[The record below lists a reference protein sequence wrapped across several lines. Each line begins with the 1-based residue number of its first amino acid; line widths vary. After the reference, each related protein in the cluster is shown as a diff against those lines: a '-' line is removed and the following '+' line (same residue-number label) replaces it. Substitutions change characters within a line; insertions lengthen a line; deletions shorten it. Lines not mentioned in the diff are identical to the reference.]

1 MLLYILE
8 NNLPL
13 DEVVFYNTGME
24 FEAIYRIRDKIAKDL
39 KRRGIKFT
47 ELHPARPFT
56 YDMLERPVVSKQKGK
71 HAGYGWCGGLCRW
84 GTTEKILQRKVSSLV
99 WSVDTNGRVSTIWRR
114 AFAVVLVLI
123 VASSWKCWI
132 PERECSEKWNT
143 SALSPLASS
152 TRYSVTSVQR
162 CTARSDNRQNT
173 PSRRLCKGGLHPMA
187 RPRPLPDCVV

>member
-1 MLLYILE
+1 MKPRTRIQKEIAQLSKRLPKLSKAQRAYAFEHCFKHYAHRTKKGIITCLE
-8 NNLPL
+8 
-13 DEVVFYNTGME
+13 
-24 FEAIYRIRDKIAKDL
+24 
-39 KRRGIKFT
+39 
-47 ELHPARPFT
+47 
-56 YDMLERPVVSKQKGK
+56 
-71 HAGYGWCGGLCRW
+71 CGHQW
-84 GTTEKILQRKVSSLV
+84 KSEHH
-99 WSVDTNGRVSTIWRR
+99 WRR

-187 RPRPLPDCVV
+187 KPRPLPDCVV